1 MGARKY
7 EGDSLAAQVAEALKD
22 LGVTLPAPKVKEKP
36 HPPSDDELRDRW
48 VAKHPLTAFGAS
60 AYRRYA
66 NGYWPVLHKQQVR
79 SEIQD
84 IIEAAKAEGVQPT
97 LGRLESVCGLAD
109 ASLFIADEL
118 WNAKTNVLVMQNGT
132 LDISERR
139 LRPHDPEDYA
149 TERLTYAYDPR
160 AKAPA
165 WERYLNSSLR
175 DVRDFVQEFAGY
187 CLTTDV
193 RHEIALWFVG
203 VRGSGKSTG
212 VLGFQTLLG
221 PKIGWLGLADI
232 EKTRFSLINL
242 PGKNLCIATEQ
253 PALYMQASNI
263 LNAIIS
269 GEPVTVERKYH
280 DSYTFTPYTKILWSM
295 NSLPRVGDTND
306 GIFRRVKV
314 VRFPALPVEQ
324 QDTTLKDLIACEGA
338 GILNWALAGLERLTS
353 RGRFCIPQ
361 CVTDATEQFQNTND
375 VPAHFVSDEC
385 EVGDFHEQSSVL
397 YAAYKRWTDEN
408 GHKHQSATSMAG
420 EWERMGFTRYRADGK
435 TYYRGI
441 RVRGLLT

>member
-7 EGDSLAAQVAEALKD
+7 EADALAAQVALALKE
-22 LGVTLPAPKVKEKP
+22 LGVKLPASRKDKE
-36 HPPSDDELRDRW
+36 PPPPGDDDLRDRW
-48 VAKHPLTAFGAS
+48 IQKYPLTALGAS
-60 AYRRYA
+60 AYRRYQ
-66 NGYWPVLHKQQVR
+66 NGYWPAIPKQQIR
-79 SEIQD
+79 SEIED
-84 IIEAAKAEGVQPT
+84 IIEAAKDEGIQPT
-97 LGRLESVCGLAD
+97 VSRLESVCGLAD
-109 ASLFIADEL
+109 TSLFIPDEL

-132 LDISERR
+132 LDITERR

-160 AKAPA
+160 ATAPN
-165 WERYLNSSLR
+165 WERYLNTSLCE
-175 DVRDFVQEFAGY
+175 VKEFVQEFAGY

-212 VLGFQTLLG
+212 VLGFQTMLG

-232 EKTRFSLINL
+232 EKSRFSLINL

-314 VRFPALPVEQ
+314 VRFPFLPPER
-324 QDTTLKDLIACEGA
+324 QDTTLKDLIACEGP

-353 RGRFCIPQ
+353 RGRFRIPQ
-361 CVTDATEQFQNTND
+361 CVTDATEQFQTTND
-375 VPAHFVSDEC
+375 VPAHFVADEC
-385 EVGDFHEQSSVL
+385 EVGDYSVQSSIL
-397 YAAYKRWTDEN
+397 YSAYKQWTVEN
-408 GHKHQSATSMAG
+408 GHMAQSATSMAG
-420 EWERMGFTRYRADGK
+420 EWERLGFVRYRAEGR

-441 RVRGLLT
+441 KVKSLFQ